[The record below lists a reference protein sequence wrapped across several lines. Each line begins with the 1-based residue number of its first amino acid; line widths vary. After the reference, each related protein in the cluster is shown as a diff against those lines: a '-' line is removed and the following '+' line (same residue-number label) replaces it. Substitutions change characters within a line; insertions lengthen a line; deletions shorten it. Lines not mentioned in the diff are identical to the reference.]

1 MEFVIKQ
8 FNELTLD
15 ELYKIL
21 KVRTSIFVVEQNCP
35 YQELDDLDQSS
46 YHIYLEEDNQ
56 IIAYARVIS
65 KDNPFHEVSIGRVL
79 VTKRRHGYG
88 TKVVQKAIEVATE
101 KYHVEKI
108 VIEAQ
113 TYVKKMYENVGFK
126 QISMPFLEDGIEHIK
141 MVYERV

>member
-1 MEFVIKQ
+1 M
-8 FNELTLD
+8 
-15 ELYKIL
+15 
-21 KVRTSIFVVEQNCP
+21 
-35 YQELDDLDQSS
+35 
-46 YHIYLEEDNQ
+46 
-56 IIAYARVIS
+56 IS

-88 TKVVQKAIEVATE
+88 TKVVQKAIEVAAE
-101 KYHVEKI
+101 KYHAEKI

>member
-8 FNELTLD
+8 FYELTLD

-35 YQELDDLDQSS
+35 YQELDDLDQNS

-56 IIAYARVIS
+56 IIAYARVIP

-88 TKVVQKAIEVATE
+88 TKIVQKAIEVAIE
-101 KYHVEKI
+101 KYHAEKI

-126 QISMPFLEDGIEHIK
+126 QISMPFLEDGIEHVK
-141 MVYERV
+141 MIYERV

>member
-8 FNELTLD
+8 FNKLTLD

-101 KYHVEKI
+101 KYHAEKI

>member
-1 MEFVIKQ
+1 MDFVIKQ

>member
-108 VIEAQ
+108 VVEAQ

>member
-8 FNELTLD
+8 FYELTLD

-35 YQELDDLDQSS
+35 YQELDDLDQNS

-56 IIAYARVIS
+56 IIAYARVIP

-79 VTKRRHGYG
+79 VTNRRHGYG
-88 TKVVQKAIEVATE
+88 TKIVQKAIEVAKE
-101 KYHVEKI
+101 KYHAEKI

-126 QISMPFLEDGIEHIK
+126 QISMPFLEDGIEHVK
-141 MVYERV
+141 MIYERV

>member
-8 FNELTLD
+8 FYELTLD

-35 YQELDDLDQSS
+35 YQELDDLDQNS

-56 IIAYARVIS
+56 IIAYARVIP

-88 TKVVQKAIEVATE
+88 TKIVQKAIEVAIE
-101 KYHVEKI
+101 KYHTEKI

-113 TYVKKMYENVGFK
+113 TYVKKKDENVGFK

>member
-8 FNELTLD
+8 FYELTLD

-35 YQELDDLDQSS
+35 YQELDDLDQNS

-56 IIAYARVIS
+56 IIAYARVIP

-88 TKVVQKAIEVATE
+88 TKIVQKAIEVAIE
-101 KYHVEKI
+101 KYHAEKI

>member
-8 FNELTLD
+8 FYELTLD

-35 YQELDDLDQSS
+35 YQELDDLDQNS

-56 IIAYARVIS
+56 IIAYARVIP

-88 TKVVQKAIEVATE
+88 TKIVQKAIEVAIE
-101 KYHVEKI
+101 KYHTEKI

-126 QISMPFLEDGIEHIK
+126 QTSMPFLEDGIEHIK

>member
-8 FNELTLD
+8 FYELTLD

-35 YQELDDLDQSS
+35 YQELDDLDQNS

-56 IIAYARVIS
+56 IIAYARVIP

-88 TKVVQKAIEVATE
+88 TKIVQKAIEVAIE
-101 KYHVEKI
+101 KYHAEKI

-126 QISMPFLEDGIEHIK
+126 QISMPFLEDGIEHIN

>member
-1 MEFVIKQ
+1 MDFVIKQ

-35 YQELDDLDQSS
+35 YQELDDLDQNS

-56 IIAYARVIS
+56 IIAYARVIP

-88 TKVVQKAIEVATE
+88 TKIVQKAIEVAIE
-101 KYHVEKI
+101 KYHTEKI

-126 QISMPFLEDGIEHIK
+126 QISMPFLEDGIEHVK
-141 MVYERV
+141 MIYERV

>member
-8 FNELTLD
+8 FYELTLD

-35 YQELDDLDQSS
+35 YQELDDLDQNS

-56 IIAYARVIS
+56 IIAYARVIP

-88 TKVVQKAIEVATE
+88 TKIVQKAIEVAIE
-101 KYHVEKI
+101 KYHTEKI

-126 QISMPFLEDGIEHIK
+126 QISMPFLEDGIEHVK
-141 MVYERV
+141 MIYERV

>member
-1 MEFVIKQ
+1 MDFVIKQ
-8 FNELTLD
+8 FYELTLD

-35 YQELDDLDQSS
+35 YQELDDLDQNS

-56 IIAYARVIS
+56 IIAYARVIP

-88 TKVVQKAIEVATE
+88 TKIVQKAIEVAIE
-101 KYHVEKI
+101 KYHAEKI

>member
-8 FNELTLD
+8 FYELTLD

-35 YQELDDLDQSS
+35 YQELDDLDQNS

-56 IIAYARVIS
+56 IIAYARVIP

-88 TKVVQKAIEVATE
+88 TKIVQKAIEVAIE
-101 KYHVEKI
+101 KYHAEKI

-126 QISMPFLEDGIEHIK
+126 QISMPFLEVGIEHIK

>member
-35 YQELDDLDQSS
+35 YQELDDLDQNS

-56 IIAYARVIS
+56 IIAYARVIP

-88 TKVVQKAIEVATE
+88 TKIVQKAIEVAIE
-101 KYHVEKI
+101 KYHTEKI

>member
-88 TKVVQKAIEVATE
+88 TKVVQKAIEVAKE
-101 KYHVEKI
+101 KYHAEKI

-126 QISMPFLEDGIEHIK
+126 QISMPFLEDSIEHIK

>member
-8 FNELTLD
+8 FYELTLD

-35 YQELDDLDQSS
+35 YQELDDVDQNS

-56 IIAYARVIS
+56 IIAYARVIP

-88 TKVVQKAIEVATE
+88 TKIVQKAIEVAIE
-101 KYHVEKI
+101 KYHAEKI

-126 QISMPFLEDGIEHIK
+126 QISMPFLEDGIEHVK
-141 MVYERV
+141 MIYERV

>member
-101 KYHVEKI
+101 KYYAEKI

>member
-46 YHIYLEEDNQ
+46 YHIYIEEDNQ

-88 TKVVQKAIEVATE
+88 TKIVQKEIEVATK
-101 KYHVEKI
+101 KYHAEKI

-126 QISMPFLEDGIEHIK
+126 QISMPFLEDGIEHVK
-141 MVYERV
+141 MIYERV

>member
-8 FNELTLD
+8 FYELTLD

-35 YQELDDLDQSS
+35 YQELDDLDQNS

-56 IIAYARVIS
+56 IIAYARVIP

-79 VTKRRHGYG
+79 VTNRRHGYG
-88 TKVVQKAIEVATE
+88 TKIVQKAIEVAIE
-101 KYHVEKI
+101 KYHAEKI

-126 QISMPFLEDGIEHIK
+126 QISMPFLEDGIEHVK
-141 MVYERV
+141 MIYERV

>member
-56 IIAYARVIS
+56 IIAYAFYIFPRYNNI
-65 KDNPFHEVSIGRVL
+65 II
-79 VTKRRHGYG
+79 RRKH
-88 TKVVQKAIEVATE
+88 THNFITPW
-101 KYHVEKI
+101 
-108 VIEAQ
+108 
-113 TYVKKMYENVGFK
+113 NNN
-126 QISMPFLEDGIEHIK
+126 
-141 MVYERV
+141 